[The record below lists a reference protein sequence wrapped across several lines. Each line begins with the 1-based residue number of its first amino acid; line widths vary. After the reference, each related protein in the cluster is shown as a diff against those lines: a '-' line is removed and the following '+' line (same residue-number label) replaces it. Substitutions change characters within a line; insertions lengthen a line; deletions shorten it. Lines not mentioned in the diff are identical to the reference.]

1 MWQTLNQLLIDKQY
15 TPNDIALIQRAYEVA
30 AKAHDGQKRA
40 SGEAYISHPAAVA
53 TYLIAAKLD
62 APAIAAAM
70 LHDVCEDT
78 SVTLS
83 EIRRDF
89 GEEIAFLVEG
99 VSKVKKIRYR
109 EIQRIAEPLRNMFI
123 ATAKDVRVILI
134 KLFDRLHNMQTLS
147 HLTPEKQT
155 RIAKETLEL
164 YASIANRLGM
174 GELKGQLEDLA
185 FPFVY
190 PKEYQWITK
199 EHTIRAEKLEHY
211 LQKLMPVVCKH
222 LIKDHVPFINIHSRV
237 KHLYSLWQKLLR
249 NDMNF
254 ENIYDVSAVRII
266 VPAIEDCYAALGII
280 HNHWRPLPGRIKD
293 YIAFPKPNGYQSL
306 HTTVF
311 CPRHHIVEFQIR
323 TPEMHEHAE
332 FGIAAHWAYKENASM
347 PDDHHYQEW
356 ITKFRNWQKEG
367 KEFFSDRI
375 FVLTPKGEVF
385 DLPRGAT
392 PLDFAYHVHSE
403 VGNRMTGAKINGK
416 LVVFGKELASGDAV
430 EIVTHHRA
438 KPKAEWLEHART
450 TLARRH
456 IHAAL
461 RKLGIRLPQKRKEKT
476 PTELM
481 FRIHVKDRVG
491 LLRDLSSVFSE
502 NHINI
507 VDIHIEQK
515 HTREPIVVIRSAPKK
530 SIDINQ
536 LVTKIKLIRGVKT
549 IEFSF

>member
-1 MWQTLNQLLIDKQY
+1 MWPQLDQLLTDNHY
-15 TPNDIALIQRAYEVA
+15 TSGDRALIQRAYEVA
-30 AKAHDGQKRA
+30 FKAHEGQKRGV
-40 SGEAYISHPAAVA
+40 SGEAYISHSIAVA
-53 TYLIAAKLD
+53 THLIAVKLD
-62 APAIAAAM
+62 APAIAAAI
-70 LHDVCEDT
+70 LHNVCKGA

-99 VSKVKKIRYR
+99 VSKVKKVRYR
-109 EIQRIAEPLRNMFI
+109 EIQRVAEPLRNMFV
-123 ATAKDVRVILI
+123 ATAKDIRVILI

-147 HLTPEKQT
+147 RLAPAKQT
-155 RIAKETLEL
+155 RIAKETIEL
-164 YASIANRLGM
+164 YAPIANRLGM
-174 GELKGQLEDLA
+174 GELKGQLEDIA

-190 PKEYQWITK
+190 PKEYQWLTN
-199 EHTIRAEKLEHY
+199 EHAIRAEKLEHY
-211 LQKLMPVVCKH
+211 LQNLMPIVCKH
-222 LIKDHVPFINIHSRV
+222 LVKDHVPFINIHSRV

-254 ENIYDVSAVRII
+254 ENIYDISAVRII
-266 VPAIEDCYAALGII
+266 MPAIEDCYAALGVI

-293 YIAFPKPNGYQSL
+293 YIALPKPNGYQSL

-311 CPRHHIVEFQIR
+311 CLHQHIVEFQIR

-332 FGIAAHWAYKENASM
+332 FGIAAHWAYKENANMS
-347 PDDHHYQEW
+347 DDNHYQEW
-356 ITKFRNWQKEG
+356 IMKFRNWQKEG

-403 VGNRMTGAKINGK
+403 IGNHMTGAKINGK
-416 LVVFGKELASGDAV
+416 LVAFGRELASGDTI
-430 EIVTHHRA
+430 EILTHHRA
-438 KPKAEWLEHART
+438 KPKAEWLEYARV

-456 IHAAL
+456 IRAAL
-461 RKLGIRLPQKRKEKT
+461 RKLGIRFPQKRKEKQ
-476 PTELM
+476 PMEFIL
-481 FRIHVKDRVG
+481 RIHVKDRVG

-502 NHINI
+502 NNMNI

-515 HTREPIVVIRSAPKK
+515 DTREPIVVIRSAPKK
-530 SIDINQ
+530 SFDINQ
-536 LVTKIKLIRGVKT
+536 LMTKIKLIKGVKT
-549 IEFSF
+549 VKRV

>member
-1 MWQTLNQLLIDKQY
+1 MWQTIHQLLTDNHY
-15 TPNDIALIQRAYEVA
+15 TPDDIALIQRAYEVA

-40 SGEAYISHPAAVA
+40 SGEAYIIHPVAVA
-53 TYLIAAKLD
+53 THLVAIKLD
-62 APAIAAAM
+62 APAIAAAL
-70 LHDVCEDT
+70 LHDICKDTPACPED
-78 SVTLS
+78 
-83 EIRRDF
+83 IRSAF

-99 VSKVKKIRYR
+99 VSKIKKVRYR
-109 EIQRIAEPLRNMFI
+109 EIQRFAEPLRNMFV

-147 HLTPEKQT
+147 YLAPTKQT

-164 YASIANRLGM
+164 YAPIANRLGM
-174 GELKGQLEDLA
+174 GELKGELEDLA
-185 FPFVY
+185 FPFIY
-190 PKEYQWITK
+190 PKEYQWLTK
-199 EHTIRAEKLEHY
+199 EHAIRAEKLERY
-211 LQKLMPVVCKH
+211 LQKLIPAVCKH

-249 NDMNF
+249 NEMNF
-254 ENIYDVSAVRII
+254 ENIYDISAVRVI
-266 VPAIEDCYAALGII
+266 VPAVEDCYAALGVI
-280 HNHWRPLPGRIKD
+280 HHHWRPLPGRIKD
-293 YIAFPKPNGYQSL
+293 YIALPKPNGYQSL

-311 CPRHHIVEFQIR
+311 CPRHHIVEFQTR

-332 FGIAAHWAYKENASM
+332 FGIAAHWAYKEKVDVSHDN
-347 PDDHHYQEW
+347 HYQEW
-356 ITKFRNWQKEG
+356 VTKFRNWQKEG

-375 FVLTPKGEVF
+375 FVLTPEGEVI
-385 DLPRGAT
+385 DLPRSAT

-403 VGNRMTGAKINGK
+403 IGNHITGAKINGK
-416 LVVFGKELASGDAV
+416 LVAFSKELASGDAV
-430 EIVTHHRA
+430 EILTHHRA

-456 IHAAL
+456 IRAEL
-461 RKLGIRLPQKRKEKT
+461 RKLGIKLPQKRKERET
-476 PTELM
+476 VELT
-481 FRIHVKDRVG
+481 FRVHVKDRVG

-530 SIDINQ
+530 SIDMNQ
-536 LVTKIKLIRGVKT
+536 LVTKIKLIKGVKT
-549 IEFSF
+549 IVLH